1 MKRQEEQ
8 SEEEIKNSLEGKN
21 KKELNKRAILI
32 KALICSIIIN
42 FLWGVALKG
51 RKKTILQQNEEIKV
65 LQEMNKEQNKE
76 IKKLQEVN
84 NEQNEKIKKLQE
96 MNKKQKEEIKQNQI
110 EIEKKVDELM
120 KKDKLLE
127 RTKKETTNR
136 GSFISREKKSRRER
150 IPQVYEVTM
159 YTADEGAFPK
169 DSPHYGTMTS
179 GKKVYRGAV
188 AVPRDI
194 PFGSKIIL
202 KNLPKE
208 WKYLE
213 TTFIAEDRGG
223 AIKTKEIKLNDLELS
238 KTFID
243 ELKKYN
249 QIFYKNEEPYVNVR
263 CVDIYTPNIEE
274 AINWG
279 RRNIE
284 GYLIRK

>member
-51 RKKTILQQNEEIKV
+51 RKKTIIQQSEEIKV
-65 LQEMNKEQNKE
+65 LQE
-76 IKKLQEVN
+76 I
-84 NEQNEKIKKLQE
+84 NEE
-96 MNKKQKEEIKQNQI
+96 QKEEIEEKQI
-110 EIEKKVDELM
+110 EIERKVNELIE
-120 KKDKLLE
+120 KDKLLE
-127 RTKKETTNR
+127 RAKKEKKGTTNR
-136 GSFISREKKSRRER
+136 GSFASRKKKNKKGEV
-150 IPQVYEVTM
+150 PQVFEVTM
-159 YTADEGAFPK
+159 YTANEGAFPK
-169 DSPHYGTMTS
+169 NSPHYGTMAS

-194 PFGSKIIL
+194 PFGSKVIL

-213 TTFIAEDRGG
+213 TTFIAEDRVG

-238 KTFID
+238 KAFID
-243 ELKKYN
+243 ELKEYN